1 MKILYI
7 NAMGPY
13 ETWPQTGIFVTE
25 RILALQKSGVEVI
38 PYSYYQINSPAVQ
51 WVVRR
56 HGGPDMG
63 KPIARQAGIVYGVR
77 EIKNGFFSAVMQ
89 RFRPNLWEKRIAR
102 QVRRDME
109 EAKADLIHL
118 HWIWPMGL
126 GVMRYCR
133 ETGVPY
139 VLTCHGSDIH
149 SDMGDPKKRPYILK
163 MLEGA
168 AAVEFVSRA
177 LLESAKKLGY
187 SGKNAAV
194 VYNGIRTS
202 VYYPARAER
211 PCHEKA
217 IVGYVGRMEPVK
229 GADYLPKI
237 FQAIMNAVPGGV
249 RFYMI
254 GIGSLQNQLRQK
266 MKDMPVEFLNM
277 VTPEELAEKYNEMD
291 ILVLPSRNEGYGCV
305 IKEAQAC
312 GAIHIGRD
320 IGGIREAVDGFGS
333 VIPYTGDD
341 GAFAQAFAKEAAAY
355 ITGEKIIDR
364 PAMEAQAARCSWE
377 ARQKESIK
385 IYRKILWKEK

>member
-77 EIKNGFFSAVMQ
+77 EINNLFFSAVMQ

-202 VYYPARAER
+202 VYYPGRAEL

-237 FQAIMNAVPGGV
+237 FQAIMNAVPEGV

-266 MKDMPVEFLNM
+266 IKDMPV
-277 VTPEELAEKYNEMD
+277 D
-291 ILVLPSRNEGYGCV
+291 I
-305 IKEAQAC
+305 
-312 GAIHIGRD
+312 
-320 IGGIREAVDGFGS
+320 
-333 VIPYTGDD
+333 
-341 GAFAQAFAKEAAAY
+341 
-355 ITGEKIIDR
+355 
-364 PAMEAQAARCSWE
+364 
-377 ARQKESIK
+377 
-385 IYRKILWKEK
+385 